1 MEKSKRNSKN
11 NRKNTEAEVGESK
24 TASKGKTGFKNKRVY
39 MDGTISRILIAMT
52 FLIAIGLVMIFSAS
66 KYDVAASNFRKQFA
80 GIFIGLFAMA
90 VAIIIPYRWWE
101 KLAVIAL
108 IISGVLMVLLM
119 IPSLSVTAGGATRW
133 VRLPFL
139 PVNIQV
145 SDVVKVA
152 IILCVALYIKRY
164 WKKMGDW
171 KKKQGWGYVL
181 VLWIGVGVIAGVLFI
196 ISNNLSSLLIIMAIA
211 FGTTFICSKNWQL
224 HVIVLGGAIVFAI
237 GYLFVVTRNTPD
249 ADTLRVI
256 IENNEGSFRDNRIY
270 GWLFT
275 EKYADSAGYQVIQA
289 LYAVGSGGLLGK
301 GLGNGTQKLSAI
313 PEAQND
319 MIFAIVCEELGI
331 VGAVLV
337 LLLYGY
343 LIYQLTIIVRECT
356 NVMGSAMVIGVIVHI
371 TCQVLINVGVATN
384 LIPNTGVGL
393 PFISYGG
400 TAVLM
405 LMLEIGM
412 CISVRVNQINRPNY
426 RVKVNS

>member
-11 NRKNTEAEVGESK
+11 NRKNTETEVGESK
-24 TASKGKTGFKNKRVY
+24 TASKDKTGFKNKRVY

-66 KYDVAASNFRKQFA
+66 KYDVAASNFLKQVF
-80 GIFIGLFAMA
+80 GIVLGLFAMI
-90 VAIIIPYRWWE
+90 VAIKIPYHWWE

-224 HVIVLGGAIVFAI
+224 HVIVLGVAIVFAI

-356 NVMGSAMVIGVIVHI
+356 NVMGCAMVIGVIVHI

-405 LMLEIGM
+405 LMVEIGM

-426 RVKVNS
+426 RAKVSS